1 MLKVYKILFCM
12 LTLRHLLRELTP
24 MEKGFLETKFT
35 LERKLSGK
43 FATSIWTPLVKLFI
57 LRNKL
62 HSPNL
67 FRKLRNGNTKLKSNL
82 NNYTTSNR
90 HKSFY

>member
-1 MLKVYKILFCM
+1 MLRLYKILFCM

-24 MEKGFLETKFT
+24 MEKGFLETKFM
-35 LERKLSGK
+35 LERKLSRK
-43 FATSIWTPLVKLFI
+43 FATSNWTSLVKLFI

-67 FRKLRNGNTKLKSNL
+67 DSENCETETQN
-82 NNYTTSNR
+82 
-90 HKSFY
+90 